1 MDKATLGFVAKHKN
15 KLQGMGGQE
24 RRRARLSR
32 LRSNQSAMK
41 VTFADFGPSLASSRL
56 RAQIPQKELA
66 KLGIEK
72 GTDVLIYS
80 KHWLSDEEIQ
90 PFKKRVFDVC
100 DDHFHNA
107 HGEYYRRHI
116 ALADA
121 VTCNSETMRC
131 VIKAETGRDAVV
143 IPEPYESP
151 ELPAGIA
158 PTLFWYGHQSNL
170 RDLQRIAFELKYPLL
185 VMSNYEGLVQWSQPN
200 FMKAMSQPC
209 IVIIPTGKSMAKS
222 ENRMVEAIRCGKY
235 VCAEYL
241 PTYQPFTKFF
251 PSGSIP
257 EQIES
262 ALANPLAAIAMIKAA
277 QEFIR
282 ERYSPASIAGQW
294 LEVIRNVNSDIRRV
308 ANSGHNLVTS

>member
-1 MDKATLGFVAKHKN
+1 
-15 KLQGMGGQE
+15 
-24 RRRARLSR
+24 
-32 LRSNQSAMK
+32 MK

-72 GTDVLIYS
+72 GNDVLIYG
-80 KHWLSDEEIQ
+80 KHFIREQQLKPYRRRI
-90 PFKKRVFDVC
+90 FDCC
-100 DDHFHNA
+100 DNHFRNEY
-107 HGEYYRRHI
+107 GDYYRRHI
-116 ALADA
+116 AIADK
-121 VTCNSETMRC
+121 VTCNSEVMRR

-158 PTLFWYGHQSNL
+158 PRLFWYGHQSNV
-170 RDLQRIAFELKYPLL
+170 RDLQRLEPELKYPLL
-185 VMSNYEGLVQWSQPN
+185 AISNYPGLIEWSMDAFN
-200 FMKAMSQPC
+200 KVMENDC

-241 PTYQPFTKFF
+241 PAYEPFTKFF
-251 PSGSIP
+251 PSGSIT

-262 ALANPLAAIAMIKAA
+262 ALANPLAAIARIKDA

-282 ERYSPASIAGQW
+282 ERYSPACIAGQW
-294 LEVIRNVNSDIRRV
+294 LEVIRNESYDICPV
-308 ANSGHNLVTS
+308 ADRSNQLATP

>member
-1 MDKATLGFVAKHKN
+1 
-15 KLQGMGGQE
+15 
-24 RRRARLSR
+24 
-32 LRSNQSAMK
+32 MK
-41 VTFADFGPSLASSRL
+41 VTFAYFGPSLASSRL

-72 GTDVLIYS
+72 GTDVLIYG
-80 KHWLSDEEIQ
+80 KHWLSDEEIE

-100 DDHFHNA
+100 DDHFHNG
-107 HGEYYRRHI
+107 HGEYYRSHCEM
-116 ALADA
+116 ADA
-121 VTCNSETMRC
+121 VTCNSEVMRR
-131 VIKAETGRDAVV
+131 VIKAETGRDAGV

-158 PTLFWYGHQSNL
+158 PRLFWYGHQSNI
-170 RDLQRIAFELKYPLL
+170 RDLRRLEPELRYPLL
-185 VMSNYEGLVQWSQPN
+185 AMSNCDGMVPWSQQN
-200 FMKAMSQPC
+200 FLEAMSQDC

-241 PTYQPFTKFF
+241 PAYEPFTKFF

-262 ALANPLAAIAMIKAA
+262 ALANPLAAMAKIKDA

-282 ERYSPASIAGQW
+282 ERYSPACIAGQW
-294 LEVIRNVNSDIRRV
+294 LKVIHGTR
-308 ANSGHNLVTS
+308 